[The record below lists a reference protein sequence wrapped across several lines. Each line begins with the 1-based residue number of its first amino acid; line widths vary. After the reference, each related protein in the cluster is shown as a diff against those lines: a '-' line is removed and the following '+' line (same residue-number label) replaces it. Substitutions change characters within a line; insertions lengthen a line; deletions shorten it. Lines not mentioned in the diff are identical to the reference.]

1 MIAELTIYCVLFLPC
16 SEIVQ
21 KDVGRFDLN
30 MDHVDDAVA
39 DAGEVGFIS
48 AVRRHAED
56 AIRPLLIDLFG
67 ADYVLNGKGVVIS
80 CPGATAQNWHV
91 DSSHLFTQSQ
101 LGPLISSSS
110 STPTPTPLRLPCH
123 FVTVF
128 VPLYHARP
136 EVGPTQV

>member
-1 MIAELTIYCVLFLPC
+1 MVRSFLPC

-30 MDHVDDAVA
+30 MDHVDDTVA

-56 AIRPLLIDLFG
+56 AIRPLLVDLFG

-91 DSSHLFTQSQ
+91 DSSHLFTQAQ
-101 LGPLISSSS
+101 LGPLASS
-110 STPTPTPLRLPCH
+110 STSTKTLTPLRRPCH

>member
-1 MIAELTIYCVLFLPC
+1 
-16 SEIVQ
+16 
-21 KDVGRFDLN
+21 
-30 MDHVDDAVA
+30 MDHVDDTVA
-39 DAGEVGFIS
+39 DAGEVSFIS

-67 ADYVLNGKGVVIS
+67 AEYVLNGKGVVIS

-91 DSSHLFTQSQ
+91 DSSHLFTQAQ
-101 LGPLISSSS
+101 LGPLVSSSSSS
-110 STPTPTPLRLPCH
+110 STTTLSPLRMPCH